1 MKSIYIAGPMTGLPE
16 FNFPAFREAA
26 QKYRDLGFAVISPA
40 ELDEQAD
47 FDPAGMTGNED
58 LTLHGFSLR
67 NILAR
72 DLELVSTVD
81 GLILLK
87 GWEKSKGARA
97 ELALAAALDL
107 WVIEDEFGGEPTSA
121 TALVPRFGKAKAEVG
136 TGEVRT
142 TSSTGAQ
149 KGVKPEA
156 YALLPVEALAEV
168 ARHYG
173 KGAEKYAAHNWRKGY
188 EWSKSYSALQRH
200 ANAFWNG
207 EDTDAETGSHHMAG
221 VIFHALSLITFTT
234 EHPEFDDRWKPNG

>member
-1 MKSIYIAGPMTGLPE
+1 MSTVYIAGPMTGHPD
-16 FNFPAFREAA
+16 FNFPAFRAA
-26 QKYRDLGFAVISPA
+26 ATQYRDQGFDVISPA

-47 FDPAGMTGNED
+47 FDPTGLTGNEN
-58 LTLHGFSLR
+58 LALHGMSLR

-87 GWEKSKGARA
+87 GWEQSKGATA
-97 ELALAAALDL
+97 EIALAAALGL
-107 WVIEDEFGGEPTSA
+107 WVIEDEFSGEPTPA
-121 TALVPRFGKAKAEVG
+121 QHFIPRFGRPIPSGSVPNEI
-136 TGEVRT
+136 RT

-156 YALLPVEALAEV
+156 FALLPVEALEEV
-168 ARHYG
+168 ARHYW

-200 ANAFWNG
+200 ANAFWRG
-207 EDTDAETGSHHMAG
+207 ENIDQETGSHHMAG
-221 VIFHALSLITFTT
+221 VVFHALSLITFTS
-234 EHPEFDDRWKPNG
+234 EQPEFDDRWKF